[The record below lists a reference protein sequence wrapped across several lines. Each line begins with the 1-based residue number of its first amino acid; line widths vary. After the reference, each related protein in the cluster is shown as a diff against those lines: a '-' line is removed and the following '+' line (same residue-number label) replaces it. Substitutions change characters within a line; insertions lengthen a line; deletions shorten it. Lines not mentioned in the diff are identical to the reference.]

1 MPFVSSSFVAGAKNF
16 AATQRRA
23 CHYLFQRH
31 KVTGMLNILCIE
43 DDAAMAD
50 HVARGLREAGYHVD
64 IANNGRTGLDMAQA
78 GSYAAIVLDR
88 MLPELDG
95 LSLLARLR
103 DTGNNT
109 PVVMLSALASLDE
122 RVRGLRAGSDD
133 YVTKPFEMAELLARL
148 EVVQRRGQSASEVTR
163 LTEGELELDL
173 LSRRVT
179 YAGRRIDLQP
189 REFRLLEYLVRHKG
203 QVVTRSMLLEGVW
216 DYHFDPGTNVIDVHV
231 SRLRKKLD
239 EGGAGNIVQTVRGT
253 GYRVGGEAVSA

>member
-1 MPFVSSSFVAGAKNF
+1 
-16 AATQRRA
+16 
-23 CHYLFQRH
+23 
-31 KVTGMLNILCIE
+31 MLTILCIE
-43 DDAAMAD
+43 DDATMAD
-50 HVARGLREAGYHVD
+50 HVARGLREAGYRVE
-64 IANNGRTGLDMAQA
+64 IANNGRTGLDMALA
-78 GSYAAIVLDR
+78 GSYGAIVLDR

-133 YVTKPFEMAELLARL
+133 YVTKPFELPELLARL
-148 EVVQRRGQSASEVTR
+148 EVVQRRVQGKSGEVTK
-163 LTEGELELDL
+163 LNEGELELDL

-179 YAGRRIDLQP
+179 FAGKRIDLQP

-253 GYRVGGEAVSA
+253 GYRVGDETVAV